1 MHTVFC
7 RLKGHL
13 SNVGYIPRLDYCTVK
28 KYQMNHNCDSSGIRI
43 GLPLDHDPDDNDDV
57 AIADHESAVARQSAS
72 FRLLQRAMAASDD
85 DDDGQDEG
93 GGEGG
98 QAPVQGELSMSA
110 ARQHGYVSYFQIFC
124 DFVLFL
130 CARCI
135 AGLNSH
141 KLLEIPGQMP
151 HKLQVHKI
159 FT

>member
-1 MHTVFC
+1 
-7 RLKGHL
+7 
-13 SNVGYIPRLDYCTVK
+13 
-28 KYQMNHNCDSSGIRI
+28 MNHNCDSSGIRI

-98 QAPVQGELSMSA
+98 RAPVQGELSLSA
-110 ARQHGYVSYFQIFC
+110 ARRVLGYVSLFQKMC

-130 CARCI
+130 CLFDVA
-135 AGLNSH
+135 LPS
-141 KLLEIPGQMP
+141 
-151 HKLQVHKI
+151 
-159 FT
+159 